1 MAKTE
6 KYQVRK
12 IQGNGH
18 MHKNKTW
25 YEKLSFAYLQSF
37 FVHEKMGN
45 SIYGIKT
52 NLKNERRILFVKNAQ
67 ILRRTMVILHK
78 KYLLFRVDFV

>member
-37 FVHEKMGN
+37 LSMKKWEIAYMG
-45 SIYGIKT
+45 
-52 NLKNERRILFVKNAQ
+52 
-67 ILRRTMVILHK
+67 
-78 KYLLFRVDFV
+78 

>member
-25 YEKLSFAYLQSF
+25 YEKLIFVYLRSFL
-37 FVHEKMGN
+37 
-45 SIYGIKT
+45 
-52 NLKNERRILFVKNAQ
+52 NLKKWEIAY
-67 ILRRTMVILHK
+67 MG
-78 KYLLFRVDFV
+78 

>member
-1 MAKTE
+1 MAKKE

-25 YEKLSFAYLQSF
+25 YEKLTFACLCVF
-37 FVHEKMGN
+37 DN
-45 SIYGIKT
+45 
-52 NLKNERRILFVKNAQ
+52 R
-67 ILRRTMVILHK
+67 
-78 KYLLFRVDFV
+78 

>member
-1 MAKTE
+1 MAKKE

-25 YEKLSFAYLQSF
+25 YEKLTGRVIPAKGKSSSSLHAKFFDIDGKVFIGSF
-37 FVHEKMGN
+37 
-45 SIYGIKT
+45 
-52 NLKNERRILFVKNAQ
+52 NLN
-67 ILRRTMVILHK
+67 
-78 KYLLFRVDFV
+78 